1 MESLS
6 FFVLANP
13 FRYLVRVPCF
23 RIRGTARLS
32 TPDVFQPFLYYIICT
47 ISWSIPIFWIFLNL
61 FKSFYFLFPI
71 WFYYSMAKHGS
82 KEAISFYLQFAVLCR
97 LIPRGAILIRWD
109 FQLQSLV
116 FLNFSGSLLEYF
128 RAKFTPSKLAC
139 EVFHKGRRK
148 WSRWVFMHKI
158 VSQSLL
164 RWFSLSFRSHLLQT
178 APLIPPDPL
187 FLIFIFWYILLVSC
201 I

>member
-1 MESLS
+1 MEVKRQLH
-6 FFVLANP
+6 FICNLLLQFAICILQLQ
-13 FRYLVRVPCF
+13 FCKFCF
-23 RIRGTARLS
+23 YKR
-32 TPDVFQPFLYYIICT
+32 
-47 ISWSIPIFWIFLNL
+47 
-61 FKSFYFLFPI
+61 
-71 WFYYSMAKHGS
+71 
-82 KEAISFYLQFAVLCR
+82 QFAVLCR
-97 LIPRGAILIRWD
+97 LIPRGAILICWD

-116 FLNFSGSLLEYF
+116 FLNFSGSLLECS

-148 WSRWVFMHKI
+148 WSRWVFIHKI

-164 RWFSLSFRSHLLQT
+164 RWFSLSFCSHLLQT
-178 APLIPPDPL
+178 APLIPADPL